1 MLFLWLDYVRKNL
14 CTVFKPTQ
22 KEWLLNQKGIRITLM
37 FIQAKKK
44 EIQNLKVDFRYTS
57 NEKSQLKVVKLDMKV
72 LNMLKVLYVSL
83 ISVNKLYLI

>member
-37 FIQAKKK
+37 FIQGKKKK
-44 EIQNLKVDFRYTS
+44 EIRNLEFDLRYIS
-57 NEKSQLKVVKLDMKV
+57 NKKIQLKTIKLDIKE
-72 LNMLKVLYVSL
+72 LNTKYQ
-83 ISVNKLYLI
+83 